1 LYLLVTLVFV
11 LVTHPADM
19 VGADGKGIADLGTFT
34 ADRLFGDGAAT
45 LFDVLFVLI
54 LISTLSSCIQVS
66 ARISWRMAC
75 EGQLPTLL
83 GRSNNHD
90 APANALMLQA
100 VLLILAV
107 VFLERPQLLLL
118 NGMCTLLLDFPLALA
133 IFRLRRMEPDT
144 PRPFRVPLYP
154 WVPMVRIVLAIYV
167 GYVFII
173 EDRWNGPLAFG
184 LIVLILMLQPLLVR
198 GTKES
203 RR

>member
-1 LYLLVTLVFV
+1 
-11 LVTHPADM
+11 
-19 VGADGKGIADLGTFT
+19 
-34 ADRLFGDGAAT
+34 
-45 LFDVLFVLI
+45 
-54 LISTLSSCIQVS
+54 
-66 ARISWRMAC
+66 
-75 EGQLPTLL
+75 
-83 GRSNNHD
+83 
-90 APANALMLQA
+90 MLQA

-184 LIVLILMLQPLLVR
+184 LIVLILLLQPLLVR